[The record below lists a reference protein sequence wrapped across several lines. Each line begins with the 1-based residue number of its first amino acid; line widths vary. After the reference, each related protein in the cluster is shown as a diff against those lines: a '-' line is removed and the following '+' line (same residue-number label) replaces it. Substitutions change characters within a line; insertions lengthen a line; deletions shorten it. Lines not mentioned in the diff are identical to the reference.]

1 MENFNRPHRY
11 AALALALLLC
21 AVIGLVQAATPAPIK
36 LTGEVGPGFTITLK
50 KGNNRVV
57 SLKKGVYQI
66 TVHDRA
72 SNHNFHLVGPG
83 LNRST
88 SVAKVVT
95 TTWKNV
101 TLKPGTYTYRCD
113 PHTSM
118 KATFRVTS

>member
-1 MENFNRPHRY
+1 MAKLNRIHRH
-11 AALALALLLC
+11 AALTLGVLLC

-66 TVHDRA
+66 TVRDRA
-72 SNHNFHLVGPG
+72 SNHNFHLVGSG
-83 LNRST
+83 VNRST

-95 TTWKNV
+95 TTWKV
-101 TLKPGTYTYRCD
+101 TFKPGIYTYRCD
-113 PHTSM
+113 PHTTM
-118 KATFRVTS
+118 KGTFRVTS